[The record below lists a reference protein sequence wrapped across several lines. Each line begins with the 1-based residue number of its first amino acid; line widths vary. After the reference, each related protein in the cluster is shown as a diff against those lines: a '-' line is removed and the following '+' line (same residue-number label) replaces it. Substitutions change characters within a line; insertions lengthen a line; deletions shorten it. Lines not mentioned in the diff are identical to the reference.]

1 MLSFPLIW
9 FQIKKNHY
17 QDQFQGAYI
26 CSLPGVF
33 MASGLTFK
41 SLIPFWVKF
50 CVWCKIM
57 DQFHFFYMWL
67 SNFSNTIYWRDC
79 PFPIVYSC
87 LLHCTLVEYIHMV
100 LVLGSILL
108 HWSMSIFMPMPY
120 CFDYHSFVIQFSIRE
135 CVPPA
140 FFFFFRV
147 LFFWLL
153 GFSNLYLK
161 MPPLNIIVKCCLWK
175 IWELQTIVL
184 NF

>member
-1 MLSFPLIW
+1 
-9 FQIKKNHY
+9 
-17 QDQFQGAYI
+17 
-26 CSLPGVF
+26 
-33 MASGLTFK
+33 
-41 SLIPFWVKF
+41 
-50 CVWCKIM
+50 M

-135 CVPPA
+135 GVPPA

-161 MPPLNIIVKCCLWK
+161 MPPPKYYSKMLFVENLGTTNYSFKLLKYFILPTALK
-175 IWELQTIVL
+175 TY
-184 NF
+184 F